1 MANSLRQTWE
11 QYHKGKPLEEGEV
24 LTIDK
29 KNGYI
34 LLERKQ
40 EEYLTKIEMCYWNES
55 DKKHKLFAV
64 SITSFVNGKY
74 SAGQYDGLSF
84 YRYNNASKT
93 MSLTHDVGFDVAI
106 GTSDGAQI
114 SYSLPRTGKDIIA
127 TMWYENKTKK
137 KTIRWKGRKF
147 N

>member
-1 MANSLRQTWE
+1 
-11 QYHKGKPLEEGEV
+11 
-24 LTIDK
+24 
-29 KNGYI
+29 
-34 LLERKQ
+34 
-40 EEYLTKIEMCYWNES
+40 MCYWNES